1 MNLSLQTFSTLVQNM
16 AAAVQ
21 GAASQLLDLSV
32 GSILRALLEA
42 SASVALWLQWLIVLV
57 LNMTRAVTSQGPALD
72 SWMADF
78 SFVRLPASAATGQVT
93 FSRYAPT
100 QAAFIPVGAVVLT
113 ADGTQ
118 NFTILSP
125 NNNASTNANDAGYTV
140 AAGVTSITVSAV
152 ATQVGIAGNIQ
163 PGAIGLLASAIP
175 GIDVVMNSAAF
186 SGGIDA
192 ESDVAFRARFV
203 NYINSRSQATKIAI
217 GNAISAI
224 QQNLVY
230 LIQENVNTGGQ
241 TQMGNF
247 VVTIDDGSGNPPSTL
262 LQTVLAAIEP
272 VRPVCS
278 QFAVQPPAV
287 QIANISLT
295 LAMPVSANVAQI
307 GGAVSSAIT
316 DFINALPI
324 GGTLPWSRI
333 AQIAYSTNS
342 LITNVSDVL
351 VNNSTADLVPPL
363 YGVIKAG
370 SVAVS

>member
-1 MNLSLQTFSTLVQNM
+1 MNLSLQTFATLVQNM

-57 LNMTRAVTSQGPALD
+57 LNMTRAATSEGPVLD

-78 SFVRLPASAATGQVT
+78 SFTRLPAAAATGQVT

-118 NFTILSP
+118 SFMVLAP
-125 NNNASTNANDAGYTV
+125 NENASANTSAAGYMV
-140 AAGVTSITVSAV
+140 AAGVASITVSAI
-152 ATQVGIAGNIQ
+152 ATQVGSAGNIQ
-163 PGAIGLLASAIP
+163 AGAIGLLASAIP
-175 GIDVVMNSAAF
+175 GIDMVSNAAAF

-192 ESDVAFRARFV
+192 EPDAAFRARFV
-203 NYINSRSQATKIAI
+203 NYINSRSQATKIAV
-217 GNAISAI
+217 GAAISAI

-241 TQMGNF
+241 IQMGNF
-247 VVTIDDGSGNPPSTL
+247 VVTIDDGSGDPPASL
-262 LQTVLAAIEP
+262 LQTVVAAIEP

-287 QIANISLT
+287 QMANVSLT
-295 LAMPVSANVAQI
+295 ITLPASANVTQI
-307 GGAVSSAIT
+307 GSAVSGAIT
-316 DFINALPI
+316 NFINALPI
-324 GGTLPWSRI
+324 GATLPWSRI
-333 AQIAYSTNS
+333 AQIAYSTNG

-351 VNNSTADLVPPL
+351 VNNATADIVPPV

-370 SVAVS
+370 SVAVG

>member
-1 MNLSLQTFSTLVQNM
+1 MNLSLQNFATLVQNM

-57 LNMTRAVTSQGPALD
+57 LNMTRAATSEGPVLD

-78 SFVRLPASAATGQVT
+78 SFIRLPAAAATGQVT

-118 NFTILSP
+118 SFMVLAP
-125 NNNASTNANDAGYTV
+125 NNNASANTSAAGYMV
-140 AAGVTSITVSAV
+140 AAGVASITVSAI
-152 ATQVGIAGNIQ
+152 ATQVGSAGNIQ

-175 GIDVVMNSAAF
+175 GIDMVSNAAAF

-192 ESDVAFRARFV
+192 EPDAAFRARFI
-203 NYINSRSQATKIAI
+203 NYINSRSQATKIAV
-217 GNAISAI
+217 GTAISAI

-241 TQMGNF
+241 IQMGNF
-247 VVTIDDGSGNPPSTL
+247 VVTIDDGSGDPPASL
-262 LQTVLAAIEP
+262 LQTVVAAIEP

-287 QIANISLT
+287 QMANVSLT
-295 LAMPVSANVAQI
+295 ITLPASANVTQI
-307 GGAVSSAIT
+307 GSAVSGAIT
-316 DFINALPI
+316 NFINALPI
-324 GGTLPWSRI
+324 GATLPWSRI
-333 AQIAYSTNS
+333 AQIAYSTNA
-342 LITNVSDVL
+342 LITNVSNVL
-351 VNNSTADLVPPL
+351 VNNTTADIVPPV

-370 SVAVS
+370 SVAVG